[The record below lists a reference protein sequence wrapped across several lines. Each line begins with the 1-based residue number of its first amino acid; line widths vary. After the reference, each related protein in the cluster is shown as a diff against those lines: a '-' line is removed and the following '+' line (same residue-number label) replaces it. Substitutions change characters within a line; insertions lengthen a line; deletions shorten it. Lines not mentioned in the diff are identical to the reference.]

1 MCTCSIQNPTLTCAW
16 WLRLSRRSWPTGL
29 NRQNE
34 NEPCVLFNVSLF
46 VFFLFFLFLPLIGFS
61 IRLCS
66 DVFIYLFIYFF
77 FLFVVVVE
85 TVGIKVTL
93 TQQMR
98 LTRSGRIAAA
108 SFLPA
113 ANC

>member
-1 MCTCSIQNPTLTCAW
+1 M
-16 WLRLSRRSWPTGL
+16 RSVQ
-29 NRQNE
+29 RFSV
-34 NEPCVLFNVSLF
+34 CFFF
-46 VFFLFFLFLPLIGFS
+46 VFFVFAVNWFFNSFMLGRF
-61 IRLCS
+61 
-66 DVFIYLFIYFF
+66 YLFIYLFF